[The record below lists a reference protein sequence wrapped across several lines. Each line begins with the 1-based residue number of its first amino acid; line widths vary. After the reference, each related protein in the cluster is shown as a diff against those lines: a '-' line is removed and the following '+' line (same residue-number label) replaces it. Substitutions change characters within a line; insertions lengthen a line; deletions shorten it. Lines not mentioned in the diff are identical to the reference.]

1 MMLLICVPM
10 LLGRKHDHG
19 PDAGASR
26 EEVAELRAE
35 IARLTSERSHEDA
48 SEVVNG

>member
-1 MMLLICVPM
+1 MLLICVPT
-10 LLGRKHDHG
+10 LLGRKRGDG
-19 PDAGASR
+19 GDGDASR

-35 IARLTSERSHEDA
+35 TSLLKAGRSHEDA

>member
-10 LLGRKHDHG
+10 LLGRKRDHG
-19 PDAGASR
+19 ADAGASR
-26 EEVAELRAE
+26 EEVAELRDE
-35 IARLTSERSHEDA
+35 IARLKSERSREET